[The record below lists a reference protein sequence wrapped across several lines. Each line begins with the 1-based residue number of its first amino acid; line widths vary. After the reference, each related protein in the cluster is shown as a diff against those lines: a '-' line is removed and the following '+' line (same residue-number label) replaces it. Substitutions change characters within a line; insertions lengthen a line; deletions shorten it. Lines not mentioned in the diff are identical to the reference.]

1 MLIFLYIINFILLA
15 SCLLIFLFRSGER
28 QFTLSLIRTLMGL
41 PLLAG
46 EYIYFGYNFEPEAAH
61 LVLLSECIFSLIWIF
76 MAQRLH
82 EIGVEEVSGI
92 RALSLAEIGG
102 GAVLGGLTAYFLMNP
117 PALFLGQ
124 DFMVFNHYGGVYFY
138 SLFLLASM
146 VFMAWRM
153 EEFWRGLRSN
163 HRWQYKFLAVGVY
176 LVCGVMIWTA
186 SYRVAYLR
194 FVPDHFVFL
203 GALIFLGW
211 GLMAYA
217 VVRHRLLNRKIFI
230 SRKIVY
236 SAVAPLAFGIYLLGL
251 GAISLIMR
259 YFGLPL
265 SVVLEWSLAVL
276 GVVAVFL
283 YIHSGKIRR
292 RVHFFISTHF
302 YVNKY
307 EYRDEWLNFSNLLKG
322 AFTEGEVVKALNQ
335 VLGESLYTTNLS
347 IWVGDEERGYQII
360 SSQNPTDR
368 EKTLLLGA
376 NDPLI
381 GYLKK
386 HGHFYIEENNPI
398 DMDEEG
404 VQKKRELLTKRN
416 LTLLVPISIS
426 DQVIGLIGLGREYTG
441 GRYGKDDY
449 DLLAALGTQAAS
461 ALLAVRMGEQL
472 ARTRQIEAWNALSAF
487 VMHDL
492 KNVASTLSL
501 TMANLPAH
509 FDNPEFRSDAVRI
522 TQQGLTKINKICAGL
537 SSLTQ
542 KMELKRTKIDL
553 NELIVS
559 LFPRLNGGVKAT
571 LIQDLGPLPK
581 MFIDPEQVHKVL
593 TNLILNANEATANGG
608 EIHVSTKQRDGW
620 VTLTVRDNG
629 CGMSKEFMERS
640 LFRPFKTTKKQGMG
654 IGLFQSKMIIEAHGG
669 RIEVES
675 EEGKGS
681 TFSVFLP
688 VGERE

>member
-1 MLIFLYIINFILLA
+1 MLIFFYIINFILLA

-28 QFTLSLIRTLMGL
+28 QFTLSLIRTLTGL

-46 EYIYFGYNFEPEAAH
+46 EYIYFVYNFEPEAAH
-61 LVLLSECIFSLIWIF
+61 LILFSECIFGLIWIF
-76 MAQRLH
+76 TAQRLH
-82 EIGVEEVSGI
+82 EIGIEEVSGL

-102 GAVLGGLTAYFLMNP
+102 GAILGGLTAYFLMNP
-117 PALFLGQ
+117 PALFLSQ
-124 DFMVFNHYGGVYFY
+124 DFLVFNHYGGIYFY

-153 EEFWRGLRSN
+153 EGFWRGLQSI
-163 HRWQYKFLAVGVY
+163 HRWEYKFLAVGSY
-176 LVCGVMIWTA
+176 LVCGVMIWTT

-194 FVPDHFVFL
+194 FVPDHFVLL
-203 GALIFLGW
+203 GTLVFLGW

-217 VVRHRLLNRKIFI
+217 VARHRLLNRKIFI

-236 SAVAPLAFGIYLLGL
+236 STVAPLALGIYLLGL
-251 GAISLIMR
+251 GTISLIMR
-259 YFGLPL
+259 YFGWPL
-265 SVVLEWSLAVL
+265 SIVLQWSFAVL
-276 GVVAVFL
+276 GVVAVLL

-347 IWVGDEERGYQII
+347 IWIGDEERGYEII
-360 SSQNPTDR
+360 SSENPTDR
-368 EKTLLLGA
+368 KKGLLLGA

-386 HGHFYIEENNPI
+386 HGHYYTEEKNPI
-398 DMDEEG
+398 DMDEES
-404 VQKKRELLTKRN
+404 VQKKRELLKERN

-426 DQVIGLIGLGREYTG
+426 DQVVGLIGLGPEYTG
-441 GRYGKDDY
+441 GRYGQDDY

-472 ARTRQIEAWNALSAF
+472 ARTRQIEAWHALSAF

-501 TMANLPAH
+501 TMQNLSAH

-537 SSLTQ
+537 SSLSQ

-581 MFIDPEQVHKVL
+581 IFIDPEQIQKVF
-593 TNLILNANEATANGG
+593 TNLIFNANEAIGNGG

-620 VTLTVRDNG
+620 VIVSVSDNG
-629 CGMSKEFMERS
+629 CGMSKEFIERS

-675 EEGKGS
+675 EEGKGT
-681 TFSVFLP
+681 TFRVLLP
-688 VGERE
+688 IKAE